1 MKAGTRKVRIAI
13 NCGGAGKTGAGISNG
28 LFLPPR
34 LNVWDQC
41 QIYAARQERKGTND

>member
-28 LFLPPR
+28 LFLPPPFEGVGSMPN
-34 LNVWDQC
+34 LC
-41 QIYAARQERKGTND
+41 CEAGTKGNE